1 MRGPI
6 RRIGAACALALTL
19 AACNQTA
26 GPAMTPLSVPTGPGG
41 AARVALADAE
51 RTRAAQQAQLAAYDV
66 VTILDPT
73 GLSEVARP
81 LIELEHQR
89 VLDEK
94 YRRVGEEVERAVAEA
109 EAARDRTP
117 VPNPRGR
124 R

>member
-1 MRGPI
+1 
-6 RRIGAACALALTL
+6 
-19 AACNQTA
+19 
-26 GPAMTPLSVPTGPGG
+26 
-41 AARVALADAE
+41 VALADAE